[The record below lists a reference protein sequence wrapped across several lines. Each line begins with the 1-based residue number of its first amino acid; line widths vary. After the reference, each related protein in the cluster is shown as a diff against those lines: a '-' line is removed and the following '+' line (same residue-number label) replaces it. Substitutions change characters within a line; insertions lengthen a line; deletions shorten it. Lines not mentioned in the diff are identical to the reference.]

1 MFIVNNINCVHYCT
15 KGHSDN
21 TLQYD
26 KRQQQD
32 AIPVARIRPGRPET
46 RRELQHA
53 ARDPKIPGNCL
64 TQSGFEFGEP
74 FLAELPVN
82 TWKPG
87 FRTSLTSNTTCVISC
102 QPIQSTQCCRPTTH
116 PSKITVPTPISL
128 RYISLT
134 QICEAI
140 EQVSVT
146 EILTN

>member
-82 TWKPG
+82 TGRVARRAFPLAE
-87 FRTSLTSNTTCVISC
+87 LTGR
-102 QPIQSTQCCRPTTH
+102 QHGPSTRLVETRARQHVETG
-116 PSKITVPTPISL
+116 L
-128 RYISLT
+128 
-134 QICEAI
+134 
-140 EQVSVT
+140 
-146 EILTN
+146 